1 MMVIKSKQEAEI
13 FRHLPL
19 FDADILN
26 HFIDE
31 WFEDPTINI
40 DDLQLHVDISITF
53 QGCIAKELAIAQKII
68 ELKNKTD
75 YEKA

>member
-1 MMVIKSKQEAEI
+1 MLIKSKQEAEI
-13 FRHLPL
+13 FKDLPL

-40 DDLQLHVDISITF
+40 DDLQLPVDISITF
-53 QGCIAKELAIAQKII
+53 QGCIAKELAIA
-68 ELKNKTD
+68 
-75 YEKA
+75 